1 MNLLRKIS
9 FLTMAIAIS
18 QQVLALPD
26 DTRQPLDIQADEAS
40 FDQQTG
46 EAIYKGN
53 VYITQGTI
61 QIEAEYLKITTDVQT
76 QQFNKLEAKGK
87 PAKFSQQ
94 VDLDGNMVISQGNQ
108 INYSTTSGKLEIT
121 GDGYLNQT
129 DNKVSADYILYM
141 VNTGAF
147 EASKKDTGR
156 VSMTLQPQTEEN

>member
-1 MNLLRKIS
+1 MNLLLKIS
-9 FLTMAIAIS
+9 SMFMAAAIS
-18 QQVLALPD
+18 QQTLALPD

-46 EAIYKGN
+46 EAIYTGN
-53 VYITQGTI
+53 VFITQGSI
-61 QIEAEYLKITTDVQT
+61 QIEADYLKINTDLAT

-94 VDLDGNMVISQGNQ
+94 IDLEGNMVISQGNQ
-108 INYSTTSGKLEIT
+108 IHYSTTLGRLEIT

-147 EASKKDTGR
+147 EASKKGTGR
-156 VSMTLQPQTEEN
+156 VTMTLQPQTEE